1 MRRLANRLAMI
12 TGAAVG
18 VGKACAGAHAR
29 EGARAAIAGFDRAR
43 AAGAAV
49 GIGDGALAV
58 RAAAAFERTGGTTV
72 LLTRPAMA
80 TAQTG

>member
-1 MRRLANRLAMI
+1 MRRLAKWVAMI

-18 VGKACAGAHAR
+18 VGKALVGAHAR
-29 EGARAAIAGFDRAR
+29 
-43 AAGAAV
+43 
-49 GIGDGALAV
+49 DGALAV
-58 RAAAAFERTGGTTV
+58 RTAAAFEHTGGTTV